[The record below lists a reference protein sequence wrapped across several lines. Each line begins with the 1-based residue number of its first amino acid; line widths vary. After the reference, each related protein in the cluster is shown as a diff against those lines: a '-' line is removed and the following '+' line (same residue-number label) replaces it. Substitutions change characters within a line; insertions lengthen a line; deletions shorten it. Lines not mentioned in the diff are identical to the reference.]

1 MILNKRIKRVLF
13 QNKTQYIGL
22 IFLVALSI
30 SLYAIFGSLAFNF
43 NEATSTYN
51 SKTNIEDAK
60 FLTLK
65 EVDIDKIKG
74 LYNVNLEKRY
84 EVDVNFKNSTLRL
97 IELTGE
103 INKPLIIEG
112 RMIKEGEIALNPA
125 YAKANNIKIGDV
137 INLEG
142 YEYSVSGFVS
152 IPDYIY
158 PTKSLTDL
166 MADPT
171 KFGVAIVS
179 SKDIKK
185 YSGLNYFY
193 SIKGDISNA
202 KEYIDKEYKILMWQD
217 IKDNLRFTL
226 AKKKIEQLPQL
237 AVKIPLLFLSLT
249 FILLFV
255 LLKRIIKLEIKEIGT
270 LYALGYTKSEIQR
283 HYLFY
288 PIIISLLGTIL
299 GAFFTLL
306 LQKPLTDYYVFYFNI
321 PVSPNVKYNFLLY
334 GLLESILILSLSAY
348 AASSKLLKYSPTTL
362 LRGKIES
369 QKISKLTN
377 IKLNKLKFKHKFRI
391 RESLRGVSKIILLI
405 FGIFTAST
413 LLLVGFAAK
422 GSVDALI
429 NKSIKDTFKY
439 KYSYILKENINK
451 NEINAEGFKV
461 AYFKNEETNDN
472 IIIHGLKK
480 DTKHIKLIKDK
491 KEVKVDKVYITSS
504 LYDKLNKKS
513 SIKLINL
520 FNNKTIDIKID
531 DVVDVYTGN
540 VIYMPLEML
549 NQILNE
555 DRNSINGIYSDT
567 KLNIDEDKVLKIEN
581 IEEILKSFDVAL
593 EPVKY
598 MLIAMGMLSFIIAL
612 IVVYIVTSLI
622 IEENKHS
629 ISLLKIL
636 GYYEGE
642 INSLMLSF
650 MFIPSIIGYALSIPF
665 VKAFLSSI
673 LNTSLKDMNLA
684 MPIEINPVYSIL
696 GYAII
701 YIVLVISKFISRKR
715 IFNISM
721 VDILKLQKD

>member
-1 MILNKRIKRVLF
+1 MILNKRIRRVLF
-13 QNKTQYIGL
+13 QNKMQYIGL

-30 SLYAIFGSLAFNF
+30 SLYSIFGSLASNF
-43 NEATSTYN
+43 NEATDTYN
-51 SKTNIEDAK
+51 NKTNIEDAK

-65 EVDIDKIKG
+65 EVDINKIEDMF
-74 LYNVNLEKRY
+74 NVSLEKRY
-84 EVDVNFKNSTLRL
+84 EVDVDFKESTIRL
-97 IELTGE
+97 IELTDE

-125 YAKANNIKIGDV
+125 YAKANKIKIGDE
-137 INLEG
+137 ISLGG
-142 YEYSVSGFVS
+142 YEYLVSGFVS

-171 KFGVAIVS
+171 KFGVAIVT

-185 YSGLNYFY
+185 YGDLTYFY

-202 KEYIDKEYKILMWQD
+202 KKYIDSEYKILMWQD
-217 IKDNLRFTL
+217 IKDNLRYTL

-288 PIIISLLGTIL
+288 PIIISIFGTIL
-299 GAFFTLL
+299 GTLFTIL

-321 PVSPNVKYNFLLY
+321 PVSPNVKYSFLLY
-334 GLLESILILSLSAY
+334 GLLESVLILSLSAY
-348 AASSKLLKYSPTTL
+348 VASAKLLKYSPTTL
-362 LRGKIES
+362 LRGKVEKD
-369 QKISKLTN
+369 KIPIFAN
-377 IKLNKLKFKHKFRI
+377 INLSRFKFKNKFRI
-391 RESLRGVSKIILLI
+391 RESLRGFSKIILLI

-429 NKSIKDTFKY
+429 NKSIKGTFKY

-472 IIIHGLKK
+472 IIIYGLQEEP
-480 DTKHIKLIKDK
+480 KHIKLTKGK
-491 KEVKVDKVYITSS
+491 NEVKVDKVYITSS
-504 LYDKLNKKS
+504 LYNKLNKKS
-513 SIKLINL
+513 SVKLINL
-520 FNNKTIDIKID
+520 FNNKTIDIQID
-531 DVVDVYTGN
+531 DVVNVYTGN
-540 VIYMPLEML
+540 VIYMPLEVL

-555 DRNSINGIYSDT
+555 DKESINGIYSDT
-567 KLNIDEDKVLKIEN
+567 KLNIDDNKILKIES

-598 MLIAMGMLSFIIAL
+598 MLIAMGVLSFIIAL

-636 GYYEGE
+636 GYSEGE

-650 MFIPSIIGYALSIPF
+650 MFIPSLIGYIISIPF
-665 VKAFLSSI
+665 VKGFLSSI

-684 MPIEINPVYSIL
+684 MPIEIDPMYSIL

-701 YIVLVISKFISRKR
+701 YIVLLISKFISRKR
-715 IFNISM
+715 IFNVSM